1 MPTDMDEQP
10 PNPETES
17 RPSESGSDASQQA
30 YERFVDGQTSLEQEV
45 GESVTP
51 PRPSRKSAWLAM
63 GAVGIAL
70 GLLWLAPGAGT
81 DTTQQSADTQGS
93 ASASGGATID
103 PDAAAD
109 ALAVGKP
116 APLQFTMQ
124 DMNGIDVKLAS
135 FKGKVIVLNFWATW
149 CGPCQEEIPSLVELQ
164 QQYGDQLVVLGVS
177 IDDPL
182 SKLKPY
188 ATKMHMNYP
197 VLVGKDRQDVQDAYG
212 PLFGIPVSVFVDR
225 DGRIWKRHSG
235 IASKE
240 QFEREIKALL

>member
-10 PNPETES
+10 LKPADQHP
-17 RPSESGSDASQQA
+17 PDADASQPA
-30 YERFVDGQTSLEQEV
+30 YERFVDGQNTLDQELGRDPEAAPGV
-45 GESVTP
+45 QP

-63 GAVGIAL
+63 GAVAVAL
-70 GLLWLAPGAGT
+70 GLLWLAPGVGQNSTPQTSSTAPGE
-81 DTTQQSADTQGS
+81 GE
-93 ASASGGATID
+93 D
-103 PDAAAD
+103 PDAAIS

-124 DMNGIDVKLAS
+124 DMNGVDVKLAS
-135 FKGKVIVLNFWATW
+135 FKGKVILLNFWATW

-164 QQYGDQLVVLGVS
+164 HRYGDQLVILGVS

-225 DGRIWKRHSG
+225 DGKIWKRHAG
-235 IASKE
+235 IASKD
-240 QFEREIKALL
+240 QFEREIQALL